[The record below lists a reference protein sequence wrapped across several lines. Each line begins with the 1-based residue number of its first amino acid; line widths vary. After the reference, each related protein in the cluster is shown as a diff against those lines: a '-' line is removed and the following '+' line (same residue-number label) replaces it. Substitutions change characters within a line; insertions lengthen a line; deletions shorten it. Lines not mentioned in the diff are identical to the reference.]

1 MKSTKRITA
10 LVLAGLMVL
19 GTMGYIF
26 SVMANAAEQ
35 TSNSIV
41 CKEYTIS
48 GNATTGKIVKD
59 ERVTITFQLTG
70 QSSADIAALN
80 GFTTAEFNS
89 NDNGFT
95 SRNETKCTLTGTA
108 DSGSGRRTLTVE
120 NVIYAG
126 GTNKKLSVNL
136 SGGTATKRTI
146 TFDITECQADKPTDP
161 TDPSDPGSG
170 DGDKLPAGVINPR
183 YSLEEVYTQSS
194 SGNKTYY
201 FNVNDGTNKDSSIK
215 KGRLATIRA
224 KVTDENGTV
233 AGVNAAK
240 ASLDMGSFTG
250 GSITI
255 EGVTSYGD
263 GVQYYVVF
271 KGIKYSGNGNTLSA
285 IVKSDSY
292 YAELAATV
300 SECVPY
306 VYEDPKDDNDVDTGS
321 LAVATPY
328 VIISQYGYGGK
339 EITAGETF
347 TLSLTFYNTSANVD
361 VQNMMVTVGMPE
373 DLMLTNSSNTFYI
386 DNLTTKSSVTKTI
399 QVTARPN
406 AKAQSHNLD
415 VSMNYQYID
424 HHTNARRDNSTDEK
438 IAIPVI
444 QIDRFQVTGIE
455 VQNEIGVGEEGLIT
469 VNFVN
474 KGRSDVYNISA
485 EITGNIQNP
494 GQQKNLGNLTSGST
508 GTVDFYAIPTEAGTI
523 SGEVI
528 ITYEDTNMEEKTVN
542 IPYSATVIDY
552 SDMAGGGM
560 GGGKDPMFPGGD
572 MGGMEPEEEKKSPL
586 PWVVGGVAV
595 AAVAVG
601 IIAKKQIDKKRS
613 EAADADL

>member
-263 GVQYYVVF
+263 GVQYMLFLRV
-271 KGIKYSGNGNTLSA
+271 LS
-285 IVKSDSY
+285 IP
-292 YAELAATV
+292 AT
-300 SECVPY
+300 
-306 VYEDPKDDNDVDTGS
+306 
-321 LAVATPY
+321 
-328 VIISQYGYGGK
+328 
-339 EITAGETF
+339 
-347 TLSLTFYNTSANVD
+347 
-361 VQNMMVTVGMPE
+361 
-373 DLMLTNSSNTFYI
+373 
-386 DNLTTKSSVTKTI
+386 
-399 QVTARPN
+399 
-406 AKAQSHNLD
+406 
-415 VSMNYQYID
+415 
-424 HHTNARRDNSTDEK
+424 
-438 IAIPVI
+438 AIPFLPLSKVI
-444 QIDRFQVTGIE
+444 ATM
-455 VQNEIGVGEEGLIT
+455 QNLQPLYPNVFPMCT
-469 VNFVN
+469 
-474 KGRSDVYNISA
+474 R
-485 EITGNIQNP
+485 
-494 GQQKNLGNLTSGST
+494 
-508 GTVDFYAIPTEAGTI
+508 IPRMTMT
-523 SGEVI
+523 
-528 ITYEDTNMEEKTVN
+528 
-542 IPYSATVIDY
+542 
-552 SDMAGGGM
+552 
-560 GGGKDPMFPGGD
+560 
-572 MGGMEPEEEKKSPL
+572 
-586 PWVVGGVAV
+586 
-595 AAVAVG
+595 
-601 IIAKKQIDKKRS
+601 
-613 EAADADL
+613 

>member
-26 SVMANAAEQ
+26 SVMASAAPVLPSGI
-35 TSNSIV
+35 T
-41 CKEYTIS
+41 KATYTITAKD
-48 GNATTGKIVKD
+48 GNGDKTSVEKNDNISLEVVLEGDNFLKDDLKVTVVPGNFQLKNTSIATYDKETKTIELPAVTYVNDSNNILEIKLKPTTGSEKTLKL
-59 ERVTITFQLTG
+59 EITQCKVSG
-70 QSSADIAALN
+70 GSS
-80 GFTTAEFNS
+80 S
-89 NDNGFT
+89 
-95 SRNETKCTLTGTA
+95 
-108 DSGSGRRTLTVE
+108 SGS
-120 NVIYAG
+120 
-126 GTNKKLSVNL
+126 
-136 SGGTATKRTI
+136 
-146 TFDITECQADKPTDP
+146 
-161 TDPSDPGSG
+161 SDPNSGG

-415 VSMNYQYID
+415 VSMKYQYID

>member
-26 SVMANAAEQ
+26 SMMANAASYFPSPSITNATYTVKSNDGGS
-35 TSNSIV
+35 TSTIKKNDNISLEIELEGDSFLNNDLTV
-41 CKEYTIS
+41 RVVTGKFQENNNFSAQYDKSTKKITIS
-48 GNATTGKIVKD
+48 GVKYIDNTGNLMEIGLKPATSTEKVMKL
-59 ERVTITFQLTG
+59 EITQC
-70 QSSADIAALN
+70 D
-80 GFTTAEFNS
+80 
-89 NDNGFT
+89 
-95 SRNETKCTLTGTA
+95 
-108 DSGSGRRTLTVE
+108 V
-120 NVIYAG
+120 
-126 GTNKKLSVNL
+126 
-136 SGGTATKRTI
+136 SGGSSSSGN
-146 TFDITECQADKPTDP
+146 
-161 TDPSDPGSG
+161 SDPNSGG

-263 GVQYYVVF
+263 GVQYYIVF

-415 VSMNYQYID
+415 VSMKYQYID